1 MKAFRGISHLTRV
14 RSLSTKGR
22 NSHIFVGFFGAYSF
36 FGLWN
41 FYICGL
47 AIVRV

>member
-22 NSHIFVGFFGAYSF
+22 NSHIFVGFFEF
-36 FGLWN
+36 TDILGLWN